1 MPSRAARPTAAVFLD
16 FDGTI
21 ARADIVDAI
30 LEQYA
35 EPAWRRIEEEW
46 RAGRLGSR
54 ACLAQQMALVRASPR
69 EIDELIDRIGIDS
82 GLVSLLGACAH
93 VGTPVHIVS
102 DGFDYCIRRL
112 LARLP
117 PDAQRLLADVTVSAS
132 HLEPAPHGLWWTR
145 FAFPSVTCAHG
156 CATCKPAV
164 MRALAPAG
172 TRTVFVGDGLSDRYA
187 ALEAETV
194 FAKDALETYC
204 VDHGLTHVRYE
215 TLADVATC
223 IEEDMRLRA

>member
-21 ARADIVDAI
+21 SRGDLVDAI

-35 EPAWRRIEEEW
+35 APAWRNVEEEW

-54 ACLAQQMALVRASPR
+54 ACLSQQMALVRASPR
-69 EIDELIDRIGIDS
+69 EIDELIDRVGIDS
-82 GLVSLLGACAH
+82 GLVPLLDACAH

-132 HLEPAPHGLWWTR
+132 Q
-145 FAFPSVTCAHG
+145 
-156 CATCKPAV
+156 PAV

-172 TRTVFVGDGLSDRYA
+172 TRSVFVGDGLSDRYA
-187 ALEAETV
+187 AVEADTV

-215 TLADVATC
+215 TLADVAAC